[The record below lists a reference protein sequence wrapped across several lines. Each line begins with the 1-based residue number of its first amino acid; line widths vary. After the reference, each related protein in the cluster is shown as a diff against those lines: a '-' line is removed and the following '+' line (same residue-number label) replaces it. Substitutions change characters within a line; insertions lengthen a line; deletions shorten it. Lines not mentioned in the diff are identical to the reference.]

1 MQNYE
6 KSPFQGIP
14 LRTLSSS
21 ILPKLQWFALLSA
34 LLIGAGLLSPVSS
47 AAQNNYEIQVYPSE
61 TVASG
66 KTMIELHSNMAVRGT
81 TQETGGVL
89 PTEHALHET
98 LEITHGFTPWFEM
111 ALYTLSSIQPG
122 MDWQWVGNHI
132 RPRVRVPES
141 WHWPVGLSFSAE
153 FGYQQRKFSTD
164 TWTLEFRPIIDKQ
177 WGPWY
182 LSFNPALGRSLKGE
196 STNRGFE
203 FNPSFKISYDITRKI
218 AGGIEY
224 YGSLGPLRGFDPVQK
239 QQHQLFPAID
249 VNLGPDWEFNFGVG
263 WGLTESTDRLTV
275 KLILG
280 RRF

>member
-1 MQNYE
+1 
-6 KSPFQGIP
+6 
-14 LRTLSSS
+14 
-21 ILPKLQWFALLSA
+21 
-34 LLIGAGLLSPVSS
+34 V
-47 AAQNNYEIQVYPSE
+47 
-61 TVASG
+61 
-66 KTMIELHSNMAVRGT
+66 
-81 TQETGGVL
+81 
-89 PTEHALHET
+89 
-98 LEITHGFTPWFEM
+98 
-111 ALYTLSSIQPG
+111 
-122 MDWQWVGNHI
+122 
-132 RPRVRVPES
+132 
-141 WHWPVGLSFSAE
+141 
-153 FGYQQRKFSTD
+153 
-164 TWTLEFRPIIDKQ
+164 EFRPIIDKQ